1 MAFLD
6 DYKSALLSEIHLTT
20 FIDERLDE
28 IFDYY
33 SLSNYEVIIEDKLF
47 FRNLPTY
54 LSISELNFK
63 KSKNVTFLN
72 LLLATA
78 VRLNEPF
85 CFGYFLDILE
95 RQNLEKSKVI
105 EASTIFMNCR
115 NATELIDGYPT
126 LLNFLE
132 ESFLTQSDAQK
143 EPLTVLLNYYATAIK
158 HFAEFNGGRLTEIR
172 SLLVESYE
180 NRTTTFLQDS
190 ILEDALGLS
199 IDFEDNPYDQ
209 LQGLIDTYLER
220 GVVLAPFVQG
230 YILEIDT
237 AYADVIAANNYNM
250 NEIWSLNRELYNNL
264 LHTDSI
270 FRSLGRGTAV
280 LVTEDQLITYMS
292 QLGKMHFAKLRD
304 AFEGL
309 PNDLENIHLFDWG
322 CGQAPASKMFVD
334 SFYNE
339 NIESV
344 TLIEP
349 SQAALK
355 RAALHVSKNTQV
367 IRTINKD
374 FDSLIDE
381 DIVLAKSAGDITVHI
396 FSNVIDMDFFQLHS
410 LIDLL
415 KRNSSGLTYYVLVSP
430 LISITK
436 TQRLETF
443 VEEISSNVSNE
454 LLLVDDKASGT
465 WNRGWSKV
473 IRVFKT
479 EL

>member
-54 LSISELNFK
+54 LSISELDFI

-78 VRLNEPF
+78 VRINEPF
-85 CFGYFLDILE
+85 SFGYFLDILE

-115 NATELIDGYPT
+115 NVTELIDGYPT
-126 LLNFLE
+126 LLNLLE
-132 ESFLTQSDAQK
+132 ESFLTQSDGQK
-143 EPLTVLLNYYATAIK
+143 EPITVLLNYYAAAII
-158 HFAEFNGGRLTEIR
+158 HFAEFNGGRLAEIR

-180 NRTTTFLQDS
+180 NSIKTFLQDS
-190 ILEDALGLS
+190 ILEEALGLS
-199 IDFEDNPYDQ
+199 INFEDNPHSE
-209 LQGLIDTYLER
+209 LQRLIDTYLER

-230 YILEIDT
+230 YILETGT
-237 AYADVIAANNYNM
+237 AYADVITANNYNM

-280 LVTEDQLITYMS
+280 LTSEDQLITYMS

-304 AFEGL
+304 AFKGL

-322 CGQAPASKMFVD
+322 CGQAPASKMFID
-334 SFYNE
+334 RFSSE
-339 NIESV
+339 NIKSV

-355 RAALHVSKNTQV
+355 RAALHVSKDTQV

-374 FDSLIDE
+374 FDSLIYE
-381 DIVLAKSAGDITVHI
+381 DIALTKTAGDLTVHI

-415 KRNSSGLTYYVLVSP
+415 RRNSSGLTYYVLVSP

-443 VEEISSNVSNE
+443 VEEISSNVNNK